1 MKYSTKRASVARWRL
16 GDPLPVSEA
25 NTKIGTTPADDGGQ
39 LLFIDTNAPLFP
51 TRFYRALAP

>member
-1 MKYSTKRASVARWRL
+1 MEYSTTRGSVARCRL
-16 GDPLPVSEA
+16 GDPLQVSEA
-25 NTKIGTTPADDGGQ
+25 DTKIGTTPADDGGQ